1 MSSAKPQPAI
11 QVEHVSKHFRVYRDR
26 DQSIKRRL
34 LRQRKS
40 QFEEFHAL
48 KDVSLEIPT
57 GSTFGLL
64 GKNGSGKS
72 TLLKCIAKILSPNS
86 GKITSHGRMAA
97 MLEVGSG
104 FHPEL
109 TGRENIFLNGTILG
123 MSRAEIERKFD
134 EIVAFSG
141 VEHFIDQPVKNYSSG
156 MYVRLGFS
164 VSIHVEPEILLV
176 DEILAVGD
184 LEFQEKCL
192 DKFAQFRQDGRT
204 VVVVS
209 HALDQMRTFCDS
221 AVWLNQGEVA
231 AIGPAMDVVDR
242 YANTAHGAQ
251 VAQGGGTRF
260 GSGEAQ
266 ITKIE
271 ILGDSG
277 AATRR
282 IHTAEAIKMRLHYR
296 CEETIKKPVFGA
308 SIDTR
313 EGFWVWGYQSLDDG
327 YVPRELHPGE
337 GWVDIVVPQLPLRPG
352 AYFLSASIQNFEL
365 TQVID
370 AWQKAVPF
378 SVTPWAGME
387 SAGVVTLGSHFEGLQ
402 PETPMLELPE
412 RDTAYWEKMTGTTT
426 ETETTAETPGADLDP
441 AQNPETE
448 AEN

>member
-1 MSSAKPQPAI
+1 MTNILKPGIPSTEGGTAI
-11 QVEHVSKHFRVYRDR
+11 TVEHVSKSFRVHQQHAGSLKRKLLSGKRDTY
-26 DQSIKRRL
+26 K
-34 LRQRKS
+34 
-40 QFEEFHAL
+40 EFQAL
-48 KDVSLEIPT
+48 KDVSLEIPR
-57 GSTFGLL
+57 GQTFGLL
-64 GKNGSGKS
+64 GQNGSGKS
-72 TLLKCIAKILSPNS
+72 TLLKCIAKILTPNA

-109 TGRENIFLNGTILG
+109 TGRENIYLNGTILG
-123 MSRAEIERKFD
+123 MSRAEIDRKLD

-141 VEHFIDQPVKNYSSG
+141 VEAFIDQPVKNYSSG

-192 DKFAQFRQDGRT
+192 EKFANFRAEGRT

-209 HALDQMRTFCDS
+209 HALDQMRTFCDQ
-221 AVWLNQGEVA
+221 AVWLDHGQVM
-231 AIGPAMDVVDR
+231 AIGDAMDVVDR

-251 VAQGGGTRF
+251 RVEGGGVRF

-271 ILGDSG
+271 ILDDQD
-277 AATRR
+277 TDKRR
-282 IHTAEAIKMRLHYR
+282 IHTHQSLRFRLHYR
-296 CEETIKKPVFGA
+296 AEKPLERPVFGA

-327 YVPRELHPGE
+327 YVPQRIDPGE
-337 GWVDIVVPQLPLRPG
+337 GHIDIEVPDIPLRPG

-378 SVTPWAGME
+378 DVTPWAGME
-387 SAGVVTLGSHFEGLQ
+387 SAGVVALGAKFTGLQ
-402 PETPMLELPE
+402 PEQPLMKLPE
-412 RDTAYWEKMTGTTT
+412 RDTDYWMKLTGSN
-426 ETETTAETPGADLDP
+426 ETGE
-441 AQNPETE
+441 NPD
-448 AEN
+448 

>member
-1 MSSAKPQPAI
+1 MTDLAKTRAASSAAGVAI
-11 QVEHVSKHFRVYRDR
+11 NVEHVSKSFRVHE
-26 DQSIKRRL
+26 QHAGSLKRKL
-34 LRQRKS
+34 LSGKKDS
-40 QFEEFHAL
+40 YKEFQAL
-48 KDVSLEIPT
+48 DDVSLEIPR
-57 GSTFGLL
+57 GQTFGLL
-64 GKNGSGKS
+64 GQNGSGKS
-72 TLLKCIAKILSPNS
+72 TLLKCIARILSPNS

-109 TGRENIFLNGTILG
+109 TGRENIYLNGTILG
-123 MSRAEIERKFD
+123 MSRAEIDRKLD

-141 VEHFIDQPVKNYSSG
+141 VEAFIDQPVKNYSSG

-192 DKFAQFRQDGRT
+192 EKFANFRAEGRT

-209 HALDQMRTFCDS
+209 HALDQMRTFCDQ
-221 AVWLNQGEVA
+221 AVWLSHGKVM
-231 AIGPAMDVVDR
+231 AIGDAMDVVDR

-251 VAQGGGTRF
+251 RVEGGGVRF

-271 ILGDSG
+271 ILDDAG
-277 AATRR
+277 ADQRR
-282 IHTAEAIKMRLHYR
+282 VHTKQSLRFRLHYR
-296 CEETIKKPVFGA
+296 AEKPLERPVFGA

-327 YVPRELHPGE
+327 YVPQRIAAGE
-337 GWVDIVVPQLPLRPG
+337 GHIDIAVPAIPLRPG

-378 SVTPWAGME
+378 DITPWAGME
-387 SAGVVTLGSHFEGLQ
+387 SAGVVTLGAKFTGLN
-402 PETPMLELPE
+402 PEVPLMKLAE
-412 RDTAYWEKMTGTTT
+412 RDTAYWTKLTGNSPS
-426 ETETTAETPGADLDP
+426 AGDSD
-441 AQNPETE
+441 
-448 AEN
+448 